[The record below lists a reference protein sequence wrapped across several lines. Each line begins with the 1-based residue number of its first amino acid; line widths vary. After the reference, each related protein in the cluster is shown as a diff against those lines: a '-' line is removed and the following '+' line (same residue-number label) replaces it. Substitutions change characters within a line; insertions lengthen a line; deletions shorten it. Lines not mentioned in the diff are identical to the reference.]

1 MPRTRFAEI
10 LSSRRKQL
18 RLSIPQ
24 AAKVLRMR
32 ESVLEAFEEGDFEHL
47 PPLGYAQGMVASYAR
62 YLGLDSRE
70 LTELYERE
78 HADYV
83 SGVTGHEPRGLARLD
98 DEPGHRGPVSAA
110 SLARTSGPT
119 PSPLSGRYGGST
131 GSSDYR
137 IGPYET
143 GASRI
148 ANPDYAGR
156 PTGAAADGEARGGR
170 ERRYTTRVPV
180 SENERGRRQQV
191 DRVRRA
197 RSAEDAY
204 GAPSRST
211 YRSGAGGSAR
221 DRDDITTRRVGSG
234 QYRDDMRYDDVAR
247 PYRPSSTRA
256 GREATRQIAAPERPR
271 VRRRQQPPA
280 GRDPRSRNR
289 RPEPRRGG
297 VAGILDALLSDSGRL
312 MLVIGLVLAVV
323 LVFVIVFSVRSC
335 ASSKSEPAVT
345 NVVTAVTT
353 SATTSSATA
362 SETAQAVLSE
372 AAARQAAASAQ
383 AAAQETKVTVSVAD
397 GASTWVEIVND
408 GQSQIA
414 STVTGAW
421 SQDYTVTKSISIR
434 VGDPSVVTVEKNGE
448 RQRLS
453 GKTGGV
459 ASITIQG
466 TDPSAATTASTT
478 EAATTTTKSSSGQ

>member
-119 PSPLSGRYGGST
+119 PSPLAGRYGGST

-234 QYRDDMRYDDVAR
+234 QYRDDMR
-247 PYRPSSTRA
+247 
-256 GREATRQIAAPERPR
+256 
-271 VRRRQQPPA
+271 
-280 GRDPRSRNR
+280 
-289 RPEPRRGG
+289 
-297 VAGILDALLSDSGRL
+297 
-312 MLVIGLVLAVV
+312 
-323 LVFVIVFSVRSC
+323 
-335 ASSKSEPAVT
+335 
-345 NVVTAVTT
+345 
-353 SATTSSATA
+353 
-362 SETAQAVLSE
+362 
-372 AAARQAAASAQ
+372 
-383 AAAQETKVTVSVAD
+383 
-397 GASTWVEIVND
+397 
-408 GQSQIA
+408 
-414 STVTGAW
+414 
-421 SQDYTVTKSISIR
+421 
-434 VGDPSVVTVEKNGE
+434 
-448 RQRLS
+448 
-453 GKTGGV
+453 
-459 ASITIQG
+459 
-466 TDPSAATTASTT
+466 
-478 EAATTTTKSSSGQ
+478 

>member
-110 SLARTSGPT
+110 SLARASGPT

-221 DRDDITTRRVGSG
+221 DRDDITTRRVGTG

-289 RPEPRRGG
+289 RPEPRRGA
-297 VAGILDALLSDSGRL
+297 AGILDALLSDSGRL

-353 SATTSSATA
+353 SATTSATTA
-362 SETAQAVLSE
+362 SETVQAVLSE

-397 GASTWVEIVND
+397 GASTWVEIVKD

-434 VGDPSVVTVEKNGE
+434 VGDPSVVTVDKNGE

-466 TDPSAATTASTT
+466 TDPTAA
-478 EAATTTTKSSSGQ
+478 TTTKSSSGQ

>member
-32 ESVLEAFEEGDFEHL
+32 ESVLLAFEEGDFEHL

-98 DEPGHRGPVSAA
+98 DEPGHKGPVSAA

-119 PSPLSGRYGGST
+119 PSPLAGRY
-131 GSSDYR
+131 GSSDYG

-156 PTGAAADGEARGGR
+156 PTGAAADGRGSR

-180 SENERGRRQQV
+180 SESDRARRQQV
-191 DRVRRA
+191 DRARRA

-204 GAPSRST
+204 GASGTSR
-211 YRSGAGGSAR
+211 RRGSESRQAPR
-221 DRDDITTRRVGSG
+221 GRDDITTRRVGSG

-271 VRRRQQPPA
+271 VRRRQQTPA
-280 GRDPRSRNR
+280 GRDPRSRGR
-289 RPEPRRGG
+289 RPEPRRSG
-297 VAGILDALLSDSGRL
+297 VAGVLDALLAEPGRL
-312 MLVIGLVLAVV
+312 MLVVGLALAVV

-353 SATTSSATA
+353 SATSAASTASAT
-362 SETAQAVLSE
+362 EQQVLS
-372 AAARQAAASAQ
+372 AAAERQAAESAQ
-383 AAAQETKVTVSVAD
+383 AAAQETKVSVSVAD

-421 SQDYTVTKSISIR
+421 SQEYTVTKSISIR
-434 VGDPSVVTVEKNGE
+434 VGDPSVVTVDKNGE
-448 RQRLS
+448 RQQLS

-466 TDPSAATTASTT
+466 TDPSAAST
-478 EAATTTTKSSSGQ
+478 EAATTGTAATTTSKGSSAQ